1 MTKKYNAIIT
11 VFYKKEGIMY
21 SRVCKL
27 QDSSRTKIL
36 DEIAEIVKG
45 EDFDNIQIS
54 MRECKS

>member
-11 VFYKKEGIMY
+11 VFYKKDGLMY

-27 QDSSRTKIL
+27 NESSRTKIL
-36 DEIAEIVKG
+36 DEIAEIIKG

-54 MRECKS
+54 MRESKS